1 MNYFAKI
8 TILSMLI
15 LSAVKADTHTD
26 LVLLNSEASS
36 LNTELSSFTMNQE
49 ASCMNLGV
57 INQSIEDFI
66 ITLENT
72 MATMTTFSVT
82 AEDLDSM
89 DSISALIRNMGIES
103 IRLSTELTGITTTA
117 DLFEYKAGLDAILQL
132 STDIGT
138 MADRIL
144 EMADRILVMADNI
157 GAMADRIL
165 ITQQIQSANVAL
177 TQQSILT
184 TQQNMVLLSDSFSTI
199 TYNLSLGLIM
209 NDSNALAESMANIT
223 LTNTNMSSELENLAA
238 TTSATLVKVTD
249 LMTWMMSESA
259 KASNYINADTLT
271 ALGDLTTIHKALG
284 TSLETYA
291 NTINSIAPLTD
302 TVILSDA
309 TSAMLRLT
317 KDIGVMSDRIME
329 MADKIF
335 IMADNI
341 GLMADEIVATQNIQM
356 ANVTLTQ
363 SSIVTTQNMM
373 ITIIKNFGL

>member
-1 MNYFAKI
+1 
-8 TILSMLI
+8 MLI

-36 LNTELSSFTMNQE
+36 LNTELSTFSMSQDS
-49 ASCMNLGV
+49 SCMNLGA

-72 MATMTTFSVT
+72 MAAMSSFSVT
-82 AEDLDSM
+82 AEDLNSL
-89 DSISALIRNMGIES
+89 DSISALVRNMALEA

-177 TQQSILT
+177 TQASILT

-199 TYNLSLGLIM
+199 AYNLSLGFIM
-209 NDSNALAESMANIT
+209 DDSNVLTQNMSALT
-223 LTNTNMSSELENLAA
+223 LTNTNMASELESLAS

-249 LMTWMMSESA
+249 LMAWMMTQSA
-259 KASNYINADTLT
+259 QASNYINAETLT
-271 ALGDLTTIHKALG
+271 TLGDLSTIQKSLG
-284 TSLETYA
+284 TALEGFSD
-291 NTINSIAPLTD
+291 TINTIAPLTD
-302 TVILSDA
+302 TAILSDA
-309 TSAMLRLT
+309 TSTMLRLT
-317 KDIGVMSDRIME
+317 KDISVMSNRIME

-341 GLMADEIVATQNIQM
+341 GLMADTIVATQDIQM

-363 SSIVTTQNMM
+363 SSILTTQNMM